1 MAKSCKGCPAENCL
15 RYESEKKSKKSSKKE
30 NIGMN
35 ENYIEI
41 PDSVDEAVL
50 GRIKELEEL
59 LTMHDKESQR
69 ISSQIN
75 ELLKFHNDYMR
86 CDAG

>member
-1 MAKSCKGCPAENCL
+1 MV
-15 RYESEKKSKKSSKKE
+15 
-30 NIGMN
+30 
-35 ENYIEI
+35 ENYIDI
-41 PDSVDEAVL
+41 PDIVDEAVL
-50 GRIKELEEL
+50 GRIEELEEL